1 VLSLYAMQQISPSN
15 EDVKLDKR
23 FEMLIDQFEREVAPY
38 DKWSRVAAISSSA
51 GVVTSIVLAM
61 LLLPSG
67 YTVYAA
73 IGGILASI
81 ILTKLPILY
90 ADHKKHEIS
99 THKYKPITGVCMC
112 DLYQY
117 RTHLRKMETATTSAE
132 RIRHN
137 KLANYYKHQMGL

>member
-1 VLSLYAMQQISPSN
+1 MDQLTSSK
-15 EDVKLDKR
+15 EVKLDKR
-23 FEMLIDQFEREVAPY
+23 LDMLIDQFEREVAPY
-38 DKWSRVAAISSSA
+38 DRWSRIAAVSSSA
-51 GVVTSIVLAM
+51 AVVTSIVLSM

-67 YTVYAA
+67 YTLYAA
-73 IGGILASI
+73 VGGILASI
-81 ILTKLPILY
+81 VLTKLPILY

-99 THKYKPITGVCMC
+99 THKYKPVTGVCMC

-117 RTHLRKMETATTSAE
+117 RTHLRRMEMATTTVD

>member
-1 VLSLYAMQQISPSN
+1 MHQLTSK
-15 EDVKLDKR
+15 EVKLDKR
-23 FEMLIDQFEREVAPY
+23 LDMLIDQFEREVAPY
-38 DKWSRVAAISSSA
+38 DRWSRIAAVSSSA
-51 GVVTSIVLAM
+51 AVVTSIVLSM

-67 YTVYAA
+67 YTLYAA
-73 IGGILASI
+73 VGGILASI
-81 ILTKLPILY
+81 VLTKLPILY

-99 THKYKPITGVCMC
+99 THKYKPVTGVCMC

-117 RTHLRKMETATTSAE
+117 RTHLRRMEMATTTVD

>member
-1 VLSLYAMQQISPSN
+1 MHQLTSSK
-15 EDVKLDKR
+15 EVKLDKR
-23 FEMLIDQFEREVAPY
+23 LDMLIDQFEREVAPY
-38 DKWSRVAAISSSA
+38 DRWSRIAAVSSSA
-51 GVVTSIVLAM
+51 AVVTSIVLSM

-67 YTVYAA
+67 YTLYAA
-73 IGGILASI
+73 VGGILASI
-81 ILTKLPILY
+81 VLTKLPILY

-99 THKYKPITGVCMC
+99 THKYKPVTGVCMC

-117 RTHLRKMETATTSAE
+117 RTHLRRMEMATTTAD

>member
-1 VLSLYAMQQISPSN
+1 MHQLTSSK
-15 EDVKLDKR
+15 EVKLDKR
-23 FEMLIDQFEREVAPY
+23 LDMLIDQFEREVAPY
-38 DKWSRVAAISSSA
+38 DRWSRIAAVSSSA
-51 GVVTSIVLAM
+51 AVVTSIVLSM

-67 YTVYAA
+67 YTLYAA
-73 IGGILASI
+73 FGGILASI
-81 ILTKLPILY
+81 VLTKLPILY

-99 THKYKPITGVCMC
+99 THKYKPVTGVCMC

-117 RTHLRKMETATTSAE
+117 RTHLRRMEMATTTVD

>member
-1 VLSLYAMQQISPSN
+1 MHQLTSSK
-15 EDVKLDKR
+15 EVKLDKR
-23 FEMLIDQFEREVAPY
+23 LDMLIDQFEREVAPY
-38 DKWSRVAAISSSA
+38 DRWSRIAAVSSSA
-51 GVVTSIVLAM
+51 AVVTSIVLSM

-67 YTVYAA
+67 YTLYAA
-73 IGGILASI
+73 VGGILASI
-81 ILTKLPILY
+81 VLTKLPILY

-99 THKYKPITGVCMC
+99 THKYKPVTGVCMC

-117 RTHLRKMETATTSAE
+117 RTHLRRMEMATTTVD